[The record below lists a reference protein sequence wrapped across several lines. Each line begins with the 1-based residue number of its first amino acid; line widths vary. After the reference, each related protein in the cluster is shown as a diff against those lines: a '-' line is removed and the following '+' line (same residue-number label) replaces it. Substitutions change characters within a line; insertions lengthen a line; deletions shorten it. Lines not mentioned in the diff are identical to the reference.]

1 MTALYIGT
9 CSFKYPSWEQL
20 VYSSRI
26 PDDYLAEYARMYAS
40 VEIDQWFWSLG
51 KDSIGFPRPFDVH
64 SYAASVPPHFR
75 FTIKCPNAITLT
87 HHYSRSNQLEANRS
101 FLDPQV
107 FETFH
112 RALEPIHPNIGMY
125 IFQFEYLNRTKMPDR
140 KQFLQ
145 QLAQFFSRLPEG
157 PEYGLE
163 IRNPRWIDETWFE
176 SLSAMRVAPV
186 LIQGYWMDDI
196 VTLLERHMDHIG
208 HMVGI
213 RLHGDDRSGIEEVT
227 KGEWDRIVS
236 PKDMELPAVAASV
249 TRLLQGNR
257 VVYVNVN
264 NHYEGSA
271 PRTISKLM
279 KYLNLEKPYLI
290 F

>member
-20 VYSSRI
+20 VYSSRT

-87 HHYSRSNQLEANRS
+87 HHYSKSNQLEANRS
-101 FLDPQV
+101 FLDTQV

-125 IFQFEYLNRTKMPDR
+125 IFQFEYLNRIKMPDR

-145 QLAQFFSRLPEG
+145 QLAQFFSRLLR
-157 PEYGLE
+157 GLCMVWKYAT
-163 IRNPRWIDETWFE
+163 RDGSTKLGSNRY
-176 SLSAMRVAPV
+176 R
-186 LIQGYWMDDI
+186 QCG
-196 VTLLERHMDHIG
+196 LLR
-208 HMVGI
+208 
-213 RLHGDDRSGIEEVT
+213 
-227 KGEWDRIVS
+227 
-236 PKDMELPAVAASV
+236 
-249 TRLLQGNR
+249 
-257 VVYVNVN
+257 Y
-264 NHYEGSA
+264 
-271 PRTISKLM
+271 
-279 KYLNLEKPYLI
+279 
-290 F
+290 